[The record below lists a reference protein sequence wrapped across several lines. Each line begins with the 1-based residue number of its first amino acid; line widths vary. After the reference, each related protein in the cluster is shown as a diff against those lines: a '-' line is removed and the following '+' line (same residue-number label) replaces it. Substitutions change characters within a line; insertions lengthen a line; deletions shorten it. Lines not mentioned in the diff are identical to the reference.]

1 LYTLKNI
8 KKNTLRY
15 LTGLDFAKG
24 YVLALAMVIPLY
36 VMNLFDILP
45 IGIAITLGVLM
56 VAPSDVPGN
65 LKHRLLGMLSALLL
79 GVLGTLLGGYTQE
92 LFWLNLIVAF
102 VFVFAISLLAVYG
115 FRASLVTFTGLIAI
129 VLSYAN
135 FGEIAIWLHAIY
147 IGLGSLWYIL
157 LSSLFLYLRPNKHT
171 ELLLGE
177 TAQLTGDFLI
187 LRGKLLSQT
196 NNRELLKEE
205 QLKLQ
210 ASINEKHENLREALL
225 SSRKASGVSNSSR
238 RKLLVLIDLVD
249 LLELIMA
256 HPINYRYIDEI
267 AEKEP
272 SIITKYQELIFEMSE
287 QMFHISEVFIDN
299 TKVTSSLNM
308 SKSFKE
314 IEALLIN
321 EKSAT
326 LDSAHFLFLKNIF
339 DFELKQI
346 EKINSIER
354 VIKNINKR
362 NKIKIQSK
370 EETQQFLTPVDYSFR
385 NLTQQLSLKSPT
397 FRHALRLALLMVIG
411 VLIGNYFQVQNSYWI
426 LLTLI
431 VILRPSYGLTK
442 QRSKHRIIGTLIGST
457 VAFIIVLLVHNPLV
471 YMILGIICLIL
482 AFSMIQKNYVGA
494 AAFITLN
501 VVFVYA
507 LLQPNILDVI
517 QYRLIDTL
525 IGSGLAFFGNFILW
539 PSWES
544 SFYKKNVV
552 DVLQANI
559 NYLKEIDGFYQK
571 KGSLPTSYKVARK
584 KAFIAMGNL
593 SETFQRMAQE
603 PKSKRKAYSRLY
615 EYNALNYTFLSSLAS
630 LGTFIRNHKT
640 TQASSSFDT
649 YIEHIE
655 ANLYE
660 SIHRIEKK
668 KIEKHQ
674 TSKEDLKRASA
685 FLENETIRL
694 NSQYLKKEKQEQ
706 PEQLQA
712 HRKEAQ
718 LITEQL
724 KWLYEISLNLKNV
737 AKSKKV

>member
-1 LYTLKNI
+1 MYNLKNI

-24 YVLALAMVIPLY
+24 YVLALAMVLPLY
-36 VMNLFDILP
+36 VTNLFDLLP
-45 IGIAITLGVLM
+45 LGIAMTLGVFM

-65 LKHRLLGMLSALLL
+65 LKHRLLGMLSAIIL
-79 GVLGTLLGGYTQE
+79 GVLGTLLGGYSQE
-92 LFWLNLIVAF
+92 IFWLNLLVVF
-102 VFVFAISLLAVYG
+102 VFVFTVSLLAVYG
-115 FRASLVTFTGLIAI
+115 FRASLVIFTGLISI

-135 FGEIAIWLHAIY
+135 FGDIAIWLHAVY
-147 IGLGSLWYIL
+147 IALGSLWYIL

-187 LRGKLLSQT
+187 LRGKLLSQ
-196 NNRELLKEE
+196 NNDRELLKEE
-205 QLKLQ
+205 QHKLQ
-210 ASINEKHENLREALL
+210 VRINEKHEDLREALL

-238 RKLLVLIDLVD
+238 RKLLIFIDLVD
-249 LLELIMA
+249 LLELIVA
-256 HPINYRYIDEI
+256 HPINYKYIDEI
-267 AEKEP
+267 GEKEP
-272 SIITKYQELIFEMSE
+272 SIIDKYQELIFEMSE

-299 TKVTSSLNM
+299 TKVSSSLNM
-308 SKSFKE
+308 SKPFKE
-314 IEALLIN
+314 IEALLVE
-321 EKSAT
+321 EKSAV
-326 LDSAHFLFLKNIF
+326 LDDAQFLFLQNIF

-354 VIKNINKR
+354 VLKNINKR

-370 EETQQFLTPVDYSFR
+370 EEIQQFLTPIDYSFR
-385 NLTQQLSLKSPT
+385 NLTQQLSLSSPT

-411 VLIGNYFQVQNSYWI
+411 VFIGNYFQVQNSYWI

-442 QRSKHRIIGTLIGST
+442 ERSKHRIIGTLIGGA
-457 VAFIIVLLVHNPLV
+457 VAFIIVLFVQNPLV
-471 YMILGIICLIL
+471 FMILGVICLIF

-501 VVFVYA
+501 VVFIYA
-507 LLQPNILDVI
+507 LMQPNILDVI
-517 QYRLIDTL
+517 QFRVIDTI

-552 DVLQANI
+552 DALQANI
-559 NYLKEIDGFYQK
+559 NYLKEIDRFYQN

-603 PKSKRKAYSRLY
+603 PKSKRKAYRRLY

-649 YIEHIE
+649 YMEHIE
-655 ANLYE
+655 ANLNE

-668 KIEKHQ
+668 KVETHPV
-674 TSKEDLKRASA
+674 SKEDLKRAST

-694 NSQYLKKEKQEQ
+694 NLQYLKKENQEQ
-706 PEQLQA
+706 QEVLQA

-724 KWLYEISLNLKNV
+724 KWLYEISLNLKKV
-737 AKSKKV
+737 AKSKKT